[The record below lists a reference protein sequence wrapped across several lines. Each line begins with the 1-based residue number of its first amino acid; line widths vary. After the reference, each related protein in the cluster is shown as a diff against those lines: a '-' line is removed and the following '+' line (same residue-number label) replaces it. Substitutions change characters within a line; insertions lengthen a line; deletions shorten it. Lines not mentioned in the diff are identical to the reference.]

1 MADEE
6 IDKQSWAVLQELW
19 ETPVGRRWVLKA
31 GLGSAI
37 ALGVRLY
44 GWPGLAPAKAA
55 VPAKRA
61 AGPVEATY
69 QFRLGSLPGVSDL
82 TLVANGARTPLA
94 DHTRASRAELR
105 QSGGLWRTADVSAL
119 THHASGVELP
129 GDRPLLMTVLGRRGG
144 DTVVVG
150 QKWHVPASV
159 TSRLAAA
166 TYKLSGT
173 MAPVVGS
180 PRRLDE
186 LGVDP
191 YRLRRPEE
199 AVQLGSV
206 VGLDD
211 AAFGLISVH
220 PNIATIAPDAHKVTE
235 ALLTATPELDTLA
248 NHIASMQT
256 AGRDYATYDTAV
268 GADGK
273 PYEITFPAAKTGPE
287 LKTTFE
293 TFALNDRDAKL
304 KSALR
309 SAVTVGITTVRDSK
323 ELGAVIEKPLVDE
336 RTKSSGTWIQPR
348 GVTPLVRNQTA
359 ALKASKVDVNIKN
372 TGLNS
377 GTYVA
382 ANGDFANGKAPL
394 KLYNNYVRWVSVY
407 VQYLGKGGKN
417 LSADPAAKFPDTP
430 YAKSLGLLPQ
440 VFTVLGVPL
449 WDTNT
454 IEVELEFPKG
464 AHAARILM
472 CGLGADIMGGGW
484 RQYFPENAY
493 PGRVA
498 PTDEVLV
505 PALLT
510 GILTIGMNVFALA
523 TDVDIAVAWSGIRK
537 TIQRSSSTFKDFAE
551 LHFIFRQLFVD
562 VGGAALSL
570 TAAEA
575 LAASIAAGAGTYEDV
590 KHNGHDLS
598 NLWNIVLGLA
608 SVIPKF
614 LFSPAAGKIAGEIAL
629 QMLEL
634 ETAQKLAEALP
645 VIGQVLAVISAVGD
659 AATLAEVAAE
669 TIVSPWVIENE
680 VSVRYDATITIS
692 PDGRAKTFPATARSW
707 RLEASIEGALTLDP
721 ITGPINQGG
730 KLQSQP
736 LSVKVATPFGGK
748 DIQWTVVFLDGAD
761 RQVGGGASAKLPNDD
776 PTNPPSNVAFAIS
789 QLPATITDS
798 TVFER
803 SATTTY
809 DPAAG
814 GYTWSDKVAVTGTV
828 HQKGVQEVTGAAVAT
843 LAGVAGMVF
852 KQGDRFYVRG
862 VPVAQDG
869 KTIELGTA
877 RVKSFARRPFL
888 LLDPFVEANDG
899 RNHVLLEPDDESDAY
914 HVRRVSLDPKSGD
927 ISWDPA
933 VNLGTFA
940 LPVSDAALHSS
951 GKVVAINTNSG
962 RLGWIQPADTPRP
975 QLATFVAGPG
985 TRVGLLRSPVAV
997 AITNPGT
1004 VLVLEAGT
1012 AQIAAFDLNGNPARY
1027 FKAEEGSERAFR
1039 IPLASAGRPLDMAV
1053 DGSDQIY
1060 VLYVTG
1066 DGDAVPDYRID
1077 VYTKGG
1083 ELFNKASSSTNV
1095 PRLAIDYWRSIFAAN
1110 YDPLTDL
1117 GTATKR
1123 IDPRLGVPEPSLSR
1137 FDPTG

>member
-1 MADEE
+1 MADKG
-6 IDKQSWAVLQELW
+6 IDKQSWEVLQELW

-37 ALGVRLY
+37 ALGARMY
-44 GWPGLAPAKAA
+44 GWPTFARARPAAGVAPAD
-55 VPAKRA
+55 
-61 AGPVEATY
+61 Y
-69 QFRLGSLPGVSDL
+69 HFQFGSVPGVSDL
-82 TLVANGARTPLA
+82 TLVANGARIPLA
-94 DHTRASRAELR
+94 AHTRTTHAALR
-105 QSGGLWRTADVSAL
+105 EGGGVWRNADLSGL
-119 THHASGVELP
+119 THYATGLELP
-129 GDRPLLMTVLGRRGG
+129 GDRALLMTVLGRRG
-144 DTVVVG
+144 DRTVVVG
-150 QKWHVPASV
+150 QKWHVPATV
-159 TSRLAAA
+159 THRLAKA
-166 TYKLSGT
+166 THRLSGSVD
-173 MAPVVGS
+173 AVVG
-180 PRRLDE
+180 PRRRLDQ
-186 LGVDP
+186 LGLNSSQV
-191 YRLRRPEE
+191 RSPEH
-199 AVQLGSV
+199 AVQLSSVSGS
-206 VGLDD
+206 DD
-211 AAFGLISVH
+211 TAFGLVSVH
-220 PNIATIAPDAHKVTE
+220 PNIATIAPEEHKVTE
-235 ALLTATPELDTLA
+235 SLLGATPELDTLA
-248 NHIASMQT
+248 NHIASMQS
-256 AGRDYATYDTAV
+256 AGRDYATYETAV

-304 KSALR
+304 KSALK
-309 SAVTVGITTVRDSK
+309 SAVGAGITTVRDST
-323 ELGAVIEKPLVDE
+323 ELGAVIDKPLVDE
-336 RTKSSGTWIQPR
+336 RAKSSGTWIQPQ
-348 GVTPLVRNQTA
+348 GVTPLVRNQAA

-382 ANGDFANGKAPL
+382 ANGDLENGKVPL

-407 VQYLGKGGKN
+407 VQYLGKDGKN
-417 LSADPAAKFPDTP
+417 LSANPAAKFPDTP

-472 CGLGADIMGGGW
+472 CGLGADIKGDGW
-484 RQYFPENAY
+484 RQYFPDNAY

-523 TDVDIAVAWSGIRK
+523 TDIDIAVAWTGIRK
-537 TIQRSSSTFKDFAE
+537 TIQRSTSTFKDLAE
-551 LHFIFRQLFVD
+551 LHYIFRQLFVE

-590 KHNGHDLS
+590 KHNGHDLN
-598 NLWNIVLGLA
+598 NLWNIILGLA

-634 ETAQKLAEALP
+634 ETAQHLAEALP
-645 VIGQVLAVISAVGD
+645 IVGQVLAVISAVGD

-680 VSVRYDATITIS
+680 VSVTYDATITIS
-692 PDGRAKTFPATARSW
+692 PDEARAKTFPATARSW
-707 RLEASIEGALTLDP
+707 RLEAAVEGALTLDP

-736 LSVKVATPFGGK
+736 LSVKVAVPFGGK
-748 DIQWTVVFLDGAD
+748 DIQWSVVFLDAAD
-761 RQVGGGASAKLPNDD
+761 RQVGTGASAKLPNND
-776 PTNPPSNVAFAIS
+776 PSNPPSNVAFAIT
-789 QLPATITDS
+789 QLPATITGS

-828 HQKGVQEVTGAAVAT
+828 HQKGVQEVTGTAVAT

-862 VPVAQDG
+862 IPVAQDG

-888 LLDPFVEANDG
+888 LLDPFVEANDR

-914 HVRRVSLDPKSGD
+914 HVRRVSLDPRSGD
-927 ISWDPA
+927 IAWDPA
-933 VNLGTFA
+933 ANLGTFA

-951 GKVVAINTNSG
+951 GKVVVINTNSG
-962 RLGWIQPADTPRP
+962 RLGWLQPADTPRP

-1027 FKAEEGSERAFR
+1027 FKADQGSERAFR

-1066 DGDAVPDYRID
+1066 DGDAVADYRID

-1095 PRLAIDYWRSIFAAN
+1095 PRLAIDYWRSIFGAN

-1123 IDPRLGVPEPSLSR
+1123 IDPRLGVAEPSLSR
-1137 FDPTG
+1137 FDPAG